1 MKLSRRGLASRNQSE
16 CSLSLSL
23 SLPPFFRARE
33 AKPGA
38 ISMLVVNMLFLVAI
52 APDRA
57 LTARI
62 MREDIFNRAS
72 AAAVLRSVTLTC
84 NLQRCL
90 ACCAALGTA
99 NEGSRCRL
107 SRRYREPPRAS
118 RDPEM
123 TDDDDDDDDDD
134 DGGSRPPLI
143 NSATERLPLFAR
155 SARQKSSLGPY
166 RGQVGREGR
175 RTTACKRVAPFMFQV
190 KCHRAGVVEENVT
203 SASGN

>member
-1 MKLSRRGLASRNQSE
+1 VL
-16 CSLSLSL
+16 SLSLSL

-123 TDDDDDDDDDD
+123 TVQLFAIVSSR
-134 DGGSRPPLI
+134 GCPIRRRRRRRRRRRWRQPSAAYQFRYRAATALCSIGPTEELSRALSRPGRPG
-143 NSATERLPLFAR
+143 R
-155 SARQKSSLGPY
+155 SPNH
-166 RGQVGREGR
+166 
-175 RTTACKRVAPFMFQV
+175 RV
-190 KCHRAGVVEENVT
+190 
-203 SASGN
+203 